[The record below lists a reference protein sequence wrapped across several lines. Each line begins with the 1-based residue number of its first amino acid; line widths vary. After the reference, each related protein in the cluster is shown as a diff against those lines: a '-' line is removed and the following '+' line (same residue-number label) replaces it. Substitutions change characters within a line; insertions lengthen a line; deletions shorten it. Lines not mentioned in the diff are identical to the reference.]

1 MFTSSLSIA
10 TLSVLYLCR
19 LRACCGICEF
29 LCVSVLFYLEGF
41 LGIFQPHWLLCPP
54 LCLLFHKVPEPWGE
68 GFNEDNP
75 LRTEDFNVSRF
86 LNVVYFLYLF
96 PFTAGGSFF
105 DDVSNFIKMGI
116 EVLNLGS
123 HNWIRCTLMTE
134 KFPKFISHTCLILLL
149 QVPVCVYA
157 EIQSWTKWTTE
168 QVFGQWRPNMTVIL
182 NTELSSRA
190 QSSSVLVSTH

>member
-1 MFTSSLSIA
+1 ML
-10 TLSVLYLCR
+10 LHLWVLMCISY
-19 LRACCGICEF
+19 
-29 LCVSVLFYLEGF
+29 VLFRRLGF
-41 LGIFQPHWLLCPP
+41 LGIFQPHWLLRPP

-68 GFNEDNP
+68 GFNKDNP
-75 LRTEDFNVSRF
+75 LRTEDSNVSRF

-134 KFPKFISHTCLILLL
+134 KFPKFISHTCLTHKICSPLCAPAGSSMCLCWNT
-149 QVPVCVYA
+149 VM
-157 EIQSWTKWTTE
+157 K
-168 QVFGQWRPNMTVIL
+168 NMNHRTSIW
-182 NTELSSRA
+182 
-190 QSSSVLVSTH
+190 SVKAKYECGP